1 MNKNVLYISYD
12 GLTDPL
18 GQSQILPYLIG
29 LSKEGYS
36 FHIISFEKPA
46 RFEQHKDF
54 IQEICDTN
62 NIIWHPLT
70 YTKRPP
76 LLSTM
81 WDVHRMKKCALHL
94 HMEHSFSIVHCR
106 SYLSALVGLRLQHK
120 GVKFVFD
127 MRGFWADERIEG
139 GIWRKENP
147 LFRVVYN
154 YFKRK
159 EQLFFQKS
167 DGIISLTQTG
177 KDEILAW
184 KKLAI
189 TSDKITVIP
198 CCVDTVLFD
207 PETINPHQQRE
218 LKKSLGIKED
228 DFVLGYVGSIGTWY
242 MLDEMLDCFKVIA
255 ENKSTAKM
263 MFVTGENPNEIIK
276 KATAKGIERNRL
288 IFTSTVHKYV
298 PLHISLFD
306 WSIFFI
312 RPTFSKKA
320 SSPTKQGEIM
330 AMGVPVICNAGVG
343 DTDKIIHDY
352 QSGIVLNELNETAYR
367 QLELTAYNSTKLR
380 QGAIEFFSLEEGV
393 RRYAAVYAA
402 FDSAQSA
409 QIAAE

>member
-1 MNKNVLYISYD
+1 MNQNVLYISYD

-62 NIIWHPLT
+62 NIVWHPLT
-70 YTKRPP
+70 YTKKPP

-81 WDVHRMKKCALHL
+81 WDVHRMKKCALRL
-94 HMEHSFSIVHCR
+94 HKEHSFSIVHCR
-106 SYLSALVGLRLQHK
+106 SYLSALVGLRLQRK

-147 LFRVVYN
+147 VFRTVYN

-159 EQLFFQKS
+159 ERLFFQKA
-167 DGIISLTQTG
+167 DKVISLTQTG
-177 KDEILAW
+177 KDEILSW

-207 PETINPHQQRE
+207 PETINPHQKRE
-218 LKKSLGIKED
+218 LKKSLGIKEE

-242 MLDEMLDCFKVIA
+242 MLDEMLDCFNVIT
-255 ENKSTAKM
+255 EKKSTAKM
-263 MFVTGENPNEIIK
+263 IFVTGESPNEIIE
-276 KATAKGIERNRL
+276 KATAKGIERSRL

-343 DTDKIIHDY
+343 DTDKIVHDY

-409 QIAAE
+409 

>member
-81 WDVHRMKKCALHL
+81 WDVHRMKKCALRL
-94 HMEHSFSIVHCR
+94 HKKHSFSIVHGR

-139 GIWRKENP
+139 GIWNKKNP
-147 LFRVVYN
+147 LFRWVYN

-159 EQLFFQKS
+159 ECTFFQRA
-167 DGIISLTQTG
+167 DQVISLTQAG
-177 KDEILAW
+177 KDEILSW
-184 KKLAI
+184 DSLDIKDNKV
-189 TSDKITVIP
+189 TVIP
-198 CCVDTVLFD
+198 CCVDTDLFD
-207 PETINPHQQRE
+207 PAKISAQEQAALRAQ
-218 LKKSLGIKED
+218 LGINQGD
-228 DFVLGYVGSIGTWY
+228 VVLGYVGSIGTWY
-242 MLDEMLDCFKVIA
+242 MLEEMLECFNIISLKQP
-255 ENKSTAKM
+255 TAKM
-263 MFVTGENPNEIIK
+263 LFVTGERPDSILK
-276 KATAKGIERNRL
+276 MARAKGIDSRRL
-288 IFTSTVHKYV
+288 VIRSVTHQHV
-298 PLHISLFD
+298 PIHISLFD

-330 AMGVPVICNAGVG
+330 AMGVPLICNAGVG

-393 RRYAAVYAA
+393 RRYAAIYA
-402 FDSAQSA
+402 D
-409 QIAAE
+409 

>member
-1 MNKNVLYISYD
+1 MNKSVLYISYD

-36 FHIISFEKPA
+36 FHIISFEKPE
-46 RFEQHKDF
+46 RFQQHKNF
-54 IQEICDTN
+54 IQEICDIN
-62 NIIWHPLT
+62 NIVWHPLT

-81 WDVHRMKKCALHL
+81 WDVNRMKKKALSL
-94 HMEHSFSIVHCR
+94 HKEHSFIISHCR
-106 SYLSALVGLRLQHK
+106 SYLSAIVGLRLQRK

-139 GIWRKENP
+139 GIWNKNNP
-147 LFRVVYN
+147 VFRAVYN

-159 EQLFFQKS
+159 ERLFLQKA
-167 DGIISLTQTG
+167 DKVISLTQTG
-177 KDEILAW
+177 KDEILSW
-184 KKLAI
+184 KKLTI
-189 TSDKITVIP
+189 TADKITVIP
-198 CCVDTVLFD
+198 CCVDTELFRPD
-207 PETINPHQQRE
+207 TINPHQKRE

-242 MLDEMLDCFKVIA
+242 MLDEMLDCFNVIA
-255 ENKSTAKM
+255 RTKPTAKM
-263 MFVTGENPNEIIK
+263 MFVTGESVNEILQ
-276 KATAKGIERNRL
+276 KAISKGIERSQL

-343 DTDKIIHDY
+343 DTDKIVNDY
-352 QSGIVLNELNETAYR
+352 QSGIVLK
-367 QLELTAYNSTKLR
+367 ELTEEAYSKLHLTSFDSASLR
-380 QGAIEFFSLEEGV
+380 RGAIDFFSLDEGV
-393 RRYAAVYAA
+393 RRYAAVYL
-402 FDSAQSA
+402 S
-409 QIAAE
+409 II